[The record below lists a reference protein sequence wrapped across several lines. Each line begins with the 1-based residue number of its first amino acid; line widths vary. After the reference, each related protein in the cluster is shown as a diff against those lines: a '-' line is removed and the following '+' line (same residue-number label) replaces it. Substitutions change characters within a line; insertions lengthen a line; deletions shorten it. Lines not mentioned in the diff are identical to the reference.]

1 MKRRPWWE
9 THPKKYWT
17 SADWAEARRLGVV
30 PPPVDLDPTERL
42 LNEAAL
48 AGPKLSWGPHPSQNP
63 DVNRRKAD
71 LALEKLGLR
80 PPLRW

>member
-1 MKRRPWWE
+1 VLPE
-9 THPKKYWT
+9 I
-17 SADWAEARRLGVV
+17 
-30 PPPVDLDPTERL
+30 DLDPTDRL

-48 AGPKLSWGPHPSQNP
+48 AGPSQNP